1 MTSSGL
7 SLLLEHRA
15 RLLSFVRS
23 RVANRE
29 TAEDVLQ
36 TVFARIAAD
45 PSVVPSTHALPWV
58 YRVLRNAITDHHRRR
73 TVEAK
78 RQAAWDADPTTTPAV
93 EVGGRL
99 CRCTLRALAS
109 LKPEYQR
116 IIEQVEI
123 HGRPVVEVALEAGLS
138 TTNAYVRLHRAR
150 RQLAERLR
158 GICRS
163 CADQACVDCHCK
175 GSEAPA

>member
-58 YRVLRNAITDHHRRR
+58 YRVLRNAITDHHRRL
-73 TVEAK
+73 TVETR
-78 RQAAWDADPTTTPAV
+78 RQTAWEADPTTKPAA
-93 EVGGRL
+93 EAGGRL

-109 LKPEYQR
+109 LKPEYRR
-116 IIEQVEI
+116 IIEEVEI
-123 HGRPVVEVALEAGLS
+123 HGRPVVDVGRDSGLS
-138 TTNAYVRLHRAR
+138 STNAYVRLHRAK

-163 CADQACVDCHCK
+163 CADRACVDCHCK